1 MTRARSIVF
10 ECHGYRGKESYERR
24 RAVEEHVMGRI
35 EGECRIESVAMRE
48 LCVEKNAVQP
58 TVEVVYSSGDYR
70 KLIPRVDGALLEIGL
85 VAARA
90 LVSTVEPREGGAAAA
105 GPGPGAPA
113 GGAAGP
119 ARPRSGGAGAAA
131 GLLAGTLLGAALGA
145 LAGKAAEKRTLGFI
159 YTKQSGRWHA
169 KRFPRQYG

>member
-1 MTRARSIVF
+1 MTRLRSILF

-58 TVEVVYSSGDYR
+58 TVEAVYSGGDYR

-90 LVSTVEPREGGAAAA
+90 LVSTVAPR
-105 GPGPGAPA
+105 A

-145 LAGKAAEKRTLGFI
+145 LAGKAAEERTLGFI

-169 KRFPRQYG
+169 KRFPRQHG

>member
-1 MTRARSIVF
+1 MTRLRSILF

-58 TVEVVYSSGDYR
+58 AVEAVYSGGDCR
-70 KLIPRVDGALLEIGL
+70 KLVPRVDGALLEMGL

-90 LVSTVEPREGGAAAA
+90 LVSTVAPRAGGAAAA
-105 GPGPGAPA
+105 AGA

-145 LAGKAAEKRTLGFI
+145 LAGKAAEERTLGFI

-169 KRFPRQYG
+169 KRFPRQHG